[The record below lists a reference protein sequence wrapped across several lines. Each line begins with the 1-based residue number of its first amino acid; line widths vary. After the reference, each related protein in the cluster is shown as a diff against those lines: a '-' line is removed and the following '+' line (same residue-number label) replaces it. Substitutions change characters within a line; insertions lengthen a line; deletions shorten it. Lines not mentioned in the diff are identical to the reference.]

1 MEKNSVNYKYLVR
14 SPRDID
20 WGITVDTVGSEPI
33 PPNYP
38 VYPPRTGHPDAFYF
52 TPSRGR
58 VLDSYQLL
66 YITHGKGYFYTS
78 PDTFIEIKE
87 GDILI
92 LQPHVW
98 HSYFPDKKTGWQEY
112 WIGFQGINMDSRFQ
126 NNFFAKDQIVYH
138 IGVQDSIVKLY
149 EQAIQVVHGRRIGGA
164 GHRGRQRFPALLK
177 APHDSVPAAFFHR
190 SEIVLSGC
198 QLLQPCRRPAPW
210 DVYGPAGLVTP
221 ELDVFRGID
230 HRPVASVLIGLA
242 VGVKGPVFLLQKGY
256 GGLCVRHPQE
266 QGVNPQLAVQIA
278 GPPAQLRV
286 PLRVGDGKSGGRFLI
301 CTQNSGHIK
310 N

>member
-149 EQAIQVVHGRRIGGA
+149 EQAIQVAMEEKAACQQYLA
-164 GHRGRQRFPALLK
+164 GIANLILGMTMYYSQNYEFDNKATEQISKAKVFIRENLLK
-177 APHDSVPAAFFHR
+177 GIGPEEVADSLHMSYSWSRKLFKEYTGLSPAHYIQELKIQQAKDLLATTQR
-190 SEIVLSGC
+190 STKEIAYYLTFDDIPYFTKVFKKYTG
-198 QLLQPCRRPAPW
+198 
-210 DVYGPAGLVTP
+210 YTP
-221 ELDVFRGID
+221 QSYRKKF
-230 HRPVASVLIGLA
+230 
-242 VGVKGPVFLLQKGY
+242 
-256 GGLCVRHPQE
+256 
-266 QGVNPQLAVQIA
+266 
-278 GPPAQLRV
+278 
-286 PLRVGDGKSGGRFLI
+286 GRE
-301 CTQNSGHIK
+301 
-310 N
+310 

>member
-1 MEKNSVNYKYLVR
+1 MKIQEFIRDFLSLRRKGQKMEKNSVNYKYLVR

-126 NNFFAKDQIVYH
+126 NNF
-138 IGVQDSIVKLY
+138 
-149 EQAIQVVHGRRIGGA
+149 
-164 GHRGRQRFPALLK
+164 
-177 APHDSVPAAFFHR
+177 
-190 SEIVLSGC
+190 
-198 QLLQPCRRPAPW
+198 
-210 DVYGPAGLVTP
+210 
-221 ELDVFRGID
+221 
-230 HRPVASVLIGLA
+230 
-242 VGVKGPVFLLQKGY
+242 LQKTR
-256 GGLCVRHPQE
+256 LFITSVCRTASSNFMNKPF
-266 QGVNPQLAVQIA
+266 
-278 GPPAQLRV
+278 R
-286 PLRVGDGKSGGRFLI
+286 
-301 CTQNSGHIK
+301 
-310 N
+310 

>member
-149 EQAIQVVHGRRIGGA
+149 EQAIQVAMEEKAACQQYLA
-164 GHRGRQRFPALLK
+164 GIANLICSVALL
-177 APHDSVPAAFFHR
+177 S
-190 SEIVLSGC
+190 
-198 QLLQPCRRPAPW
+198 
-210 DVYGPAGLVTP
+210 
-221 ELDVFRGID
+221 
-230 HRPVASVLIGLA
+230 
-242 VGVKGPVFLLQKGY
+242 
-256 GGLCVRHPQE
+256 
-266 QGVNPQLAVQIA
+266 
-278 GPPAQLRV
+278 
-286 PLRVGDGKSGGRFLI
+286 
-301 CTQNSGHIK
+301 NS
-310 N
+310 

>member
-87 GDILI
+87 T
-92 LQPHVW
+92 
-98 HSYFPDKKTGWQEY
+98 S
-112 WIGFQGINMDSRFQ
+112 
-126 NNFFAKDQIVYH
+126 
-138 IGVQDSIVKLY
+138 
-149 EQAIQVVHGRRIGGA
+149 
-164 GHRGRQRFPALLK
+164 
-177 APHDSVPAAFFHR
+177 
-190 SEIVLSGC
+190 
-198 QLLQPCRRPAPW
+198 
-210 DVYGPAGLVTP
+210 
-221 ELDVFRGID
+221 
-230 HRPVASVLIGLA
+230 
-242 VGVKGPVFLLQKGY
+242 
-256 GGLCVRHPQE
+256 
-266 QGVNPQLAVQIA
+266 
-278 GPPAQLRV
+278 
-286 PLRVGDGKSGGRFLI
+286 
-301 CTQNSGHIK
+301 
-310 N
+310 

>member
-126 NNFFAKDQIVYH
+126 NNFFCKRPDCLSHRCAGQYRKTLRTSH
-138 IGVQDSIVKLY
+138 PGG
-149 EQAIQVVHGRRIGGA
+149 HGR
-164 GHRGRQRFPALLK
+164 
-177 APHDSVPAAFFHR
+177 
-190 SEIVLSGC
+190 
-198 QLLQPCRRPAPW
+198 
-210 DVYGPAGLVTP
+210 
-221 ELDVFRGID
+221 
-230 HRPVASVLIGLA
+230 
-242 VGVKGPVFLLQKGY
+242 
-256 GGLCVRHPQE
+256 
-266 QGVNPQLAVQIA
+266 
-278 GPPAQLRV
+278 
-286 PLRVGDGKSGGRFLI
+286 KSGLSTI
-301 CTQNSGHIK
+301 SGWHC
-310 N
+310 

>member
-1 MEKNSVNYKYLVR
+1 MEKISVNYKYLVR

-112 WIGFQGINMDSRFQ
+112 WI
-126 NNFFAKDQIVYH
+126 
-138 IGVQDSIVKLY
+138 
-149 EQAIQVVHGRRIGGA
+149 
-164 GHRGRQRFPALLK
+164 
-177 APHDSVPAAFFHR
+177 
-190 SEIVLSGC
+190 
-198 QLLQPCRRPAPW
+198 
-210 DVYGPAGLVTP
+210 
-221 ELDVFRGID
+221 
-230 HRPVASVLIGLA
+230 
-242 VGVKGPVFLLQKGY
+242 
-256 GGLCVRHPQE
+256 
-266 QGVNPQLAVQIA
+266 
-278 GPPAQLRV
+278 
-286 PLRVGDGKSGGRFLI
+286 
-301 CTQNSGHIK
+301 
-310 N
+310 

>member
-112 WIGFQGINMDSRFQ
+112 WIGFQGINMDSRFSKQ
-126 NNFFAKDQIVYH
+126 HFLRKTRLYITSVCRTASSNFTNKPFKWPW
-138 IGVQDSIVKLY
+138 KK
-149 EQAIQVVHGRRIGGA
+149 
-164 GHRGRQRFPALLK
+164 RQPASNIW
-177 APHDSVPAAFFHR
+177 P
-190 SEIVLSGC
+190 VLPILS
-198 QLLQPCRRPAPW
+198 
-210 DVYGPAGLVTP
+210 
-221 ELDVFRGID
+221 
-230 HRPVASVLIGLA
+230 
-242 VGVKGPVFLLQKGY
+242 
-256 GGLCVRHPQE
+256 
-266 QGVNPQLAVQIA
+266 
-278 GPPAQLRV
+278 
-286 PLRVGDGKSGGRFLI
+286 
-301 CTQNSGHIK
+301 
-310 N
+310 

>member
-1 MEKNSVNYKYLVR
+1 MTKVERKNSLLAEEMTLKYKFLIFPADENSGVYQGFLSLRRKGQKMEKNSVNYKYLVR

-38 VYPPRTGHPDAFYF
+38 MYPPRTGHPDAFYF

-112 WIGFQGINMDSRFQ
+112 WIGFQGNQHGQPFSKQ
-126 NNFFAKDQIVYH
+126 FFAKDQIVYH

-149 EQAIQVVHGRRIGGA
+149 EQAIQVAMEEKSSLPAISGRHCQSYLRYD
-164 GHRGRQRFPALLK
+164 HVLLT
-177 APHDSVPAAFFHR
+177 
-190 SEIVLSGC
+190 E
-198 QLLQPCRRPAPW
+198 
-210 DVYGPAGLVTP
+210 
-221 ELDVFRGID
+221 
-230 HRPVASVLIGLA
+230 
-242 VGVKGPVFLLQKGY
+242 
-256 GGLCVRHPQE
+256 
-266 QGVNPQLAVQIA
+266 
-278 GPPAQLRV
+278 LRV
-286 PLRVGDGKSGGRFLI
+286 RQQSHRTD
-301 CTQNSGHIK
+301 
-310 N
+310 